1 MEESDF
7 VDIEE
12 ESLLLPS
19 QFHSNEE
26 SHEVEL
32 KKS

>member
-12 ESLLLPS
+12 ESLLFPS
-19 QFHSNEE
+19 QFHCNEE
-26 SHEVEL
+26 PHEVDL